1 MIGFLLH
8 ETEIP
13 RNLTVGYDSMVM
25 ESYYLL
31 ARQTIDASFS
41 SLILH
46 LRKLRP
52 ISRVMC
58 LWLKKVINGK
68 MESRN
73 TDEW

>member
-1 MIGFLLH
+1 MKQ
-8 ETEIP
+8 IP
-13 RNLTVGYDSMVM
+13 RNKTTGFIMVI

-31 ARQTIDASFS
+31 AGQTIDISFS
-41 SLILH
+41 LLILH

-58 LWLKKVINGK
+58 LWLKKIVNGK
-68 MESRN
+68 MDSRN